1 MVLPLVVL
9 SLKVSHEQ
17 IPHTRKPQRQ
27 QNEDEDTRLGE
38 QWETRRGKR
47 REWETGVAGIIVF
60 MYSLFLYVKPIVEVE
75 GIGMGGK
82 ETGVR
87 GGEDEGRSG

>member
-1 MVLPLVVL
+1 M
-9 SLKVSHEQ
+9 
-17 IPHTRKPQRQ
+17 
-27 QNEDEDTRLGE
+27 
-38 QWETRRGKR
+38 
-47 REWETGVAGIIVF
+47 AGIIVF

-75 GIGMGGK
+75 GIGMGGR